1 MVIRRREI
9 WWAELET
16 PRGSEPGFRRPVV
29 IIQADAFN
37 LSRLRTVL
45 VAILTSNLRLAD
57 APGNVLI
64 PARESGLP
72 KDSVVNVTQLLTLDR
87 DYLGENVGRL
97 SPAIMTEVDAG
108 LKLVLDLT

>member
-1 MVIRRREI
+1 VVIRRREI
-9 WWAELET
+9 WWAELEG

-29 IIQADAFN
+29 IVQADAFN
-37 LSRLRTVL
+37 QSRLRTVL

-87 DYLGENVGRL
+87 DYLRETVGRL
-97 SPAIMTEVDAG
+97 SPTVMIEVDAG
-108 LKLVLDLT
+108 LKLVLDL

>member
-16 PRGSEPGFRRPVV
+16 LRGSEPGFRRPVV

-87 DYLGENVGRL
+87 DYLRETVGRL